1 MRVTDL
7 LDSMESMKNN
17 GNDGLAKTFYKTF

>member
-17 GNDGLAKTFYKTF
+17 GNDGLAKTFNKTF